1 MLLCKSRCQFLHYFG
16 VIVPPWLD
24 DAQEEFRWNSEPKH
38 TVHICPHDFE
48 MEECLE
54 KFLEIEEA
62 DVHDLDIQVL
72 QINLQ
77 LTLELLIFHVL
88 DVVVLKLLAKESIFL
103 HNFDVVD

>member
-1 MLLCKSRCQFLHYFG
+1 MGKIE
-16 VIVPPWLD
+16 V
-24 DAQEEFRWNSEPKH
+24 DA
-38 TVHICPHDFE
+38 
-48 MEECLE
+48 
-54 KFLEIEEA
+54 
-62 DVHDLDIQVL
+62 HDLDIQVL

>member
-1 MLLCKSRCQFLHYFG
+1 
-16 VIVPPWLD
+16 
-24 DAQEEFRWNSEPKH
+24 
-38 TVHICPHDFE
+38 
-48 MEECLE
+48 MEKCLE